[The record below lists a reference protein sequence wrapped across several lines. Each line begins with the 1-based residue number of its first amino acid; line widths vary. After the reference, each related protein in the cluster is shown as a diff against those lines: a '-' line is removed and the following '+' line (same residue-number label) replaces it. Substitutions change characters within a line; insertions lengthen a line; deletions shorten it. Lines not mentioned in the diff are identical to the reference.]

1 GASPRH
7 EPVRM
12 RQEPSLAFAPA
23 TLAAARAPGEGAA
36 PELSIYSFGL
46 FGPNGPLPLH
56 LTEHARERRQ
66 HHGDHSLAAFADLF
80 HHRLI
85 LLFYRAWADAQSTA
99 SLDRGQERFSGYVA
113 SLLHLG
119 APSLR
124 RRDSVMDHAKYHMA
138 GHLLR
143 QTRNPEGLC
152 QVLRA
157 FFGLP
162 VGVDEFVA
170 QWIRLEA
177 GQRLRQRLKGY
188 GKAAVDAPV
197 RRVHVVGAGVM
208 GGDIAA
214 WCAYRGLTVTL
225 QDQDMAR
232 IAPALARAGAFFA
245 RKLKDRRAA
254 RAAFDRLVPD
264 PQGDGVAQA
273 DLVIEAIS
281 ENAQAKQALYRQLE
295 PRLKPGALLATNTS
309 SLSLAGLAQVLD
321 QPQRLVGIHFFNP
334 VARMPL
340 VEVVLA
346 ADGDPR
352 ALARACAFVGRIGK
366 LPLPVRDAPGFLVNA
381 VLAPYMLEAMRCVD
395 EGMAPAA
402 IDAAMAAFGM
412 PMGPLELADTVG
424 LDIAAAAGAQL
435 TGEHAPPRCLAE
447 RLARKELGRKSGR
460 GFYAWRDGKAVKPA
474 ARGVPPG
481 LVDRLLQPLIDS
493 ARERVAAGVVADAD
507 LADAGAIFGT
517 GFAPYTGGPLQYA
530 SQREAVQR
538 P

>member
-1 GASPRH
+1 MAAKDPQGHYPAPRAIIDIWARHGGNALHAPDLIDGILASDTA
-7 EPVRM
+7 
-12 RQEPSLAFAPA
+12 RQ
-23 TLAAARAPGEGAA
+23 
-36 PELSIYSFGL
+36 
-46 FGPNGPLPLH
+46 
-56 LTEHARERRQ
+56 
-66 HHGDHSLAAFADLF
+66 
-80 HHRLI
+80 
-85 LLFYRAWADAQSTA
+85 
-99 SLDRGQERFSGYVA
+99 
-113 SLLHLG
+113 
-119 APSLR
+119 
-124 RRDSVMDHAKYHMA
+124 
-138 GHLLR
+138 LLR
-143 QTRNPEGLC
+143 
-152 QVLRA
+152 V
-157 FFGLP
+157 F
-162 VGVDEFVA
+162 
-170 QWIRLEA
+170 RLQE
-177 GQRLRQRLKGY
+177 RLKGY